1 MPPPYND
8 GREWDVYASSKVEG
22 EKALWKF
29 MIEEK
34 PDFVANAILPNSN
47 FGTLLAKSQPTTT
60 GKWIRYLYDGN
71 AAALKGIPP
80 REFDFD

>member
-1 MPPPYND
+1 
-8 GREWDVYASSKVEG
+8 
-22 EKALWKF
+22 
-29 MIEEK
+29 MIEEN
-34 PDFVANAILPNSN
+34 PGFVANAILPNSN

>member
-1 MPPPYND
+1 
-8 GREWDVYASSKVEG
+8 
-22 EKALWKF
+22 

-34 PDFVANAILPNSN
+34 PGFVANAILPNSN